1 MNGFFATVDIYR
13 RPGWNIF
20 RNLIKGGCGI
30 KMSWVENFLEIN
42 KSGGRDRGGR
52 LVETREY
59 GWFHQFCKFSSLCCG
74 S

>member
-30 KMSWVENFLEIN
+30 KMFWVENFLKIN
-42 KSGGRDRGGR
+42 KRGGRDRGER

-59 GWFHQFCKFSSLCCG
+59 GWFHQFTSHNIS
-74 S
+74 